1 MRKLLR
7 QPEIIIGTWLAART
21 DAPDLTENG
30 TREALERLNPL
41 WDELFPAEQAR
52 IVQLLVERVE
62 VSSGGADIRLRVSG
76 LASIVGELGAVAT
89 AAIGVAA

>member
-1 MRKLLR
+1 VLGRLAALQQATCQVRKLLR

-21 DAPDLTENG
+21 DAPDLTENE

-52 IVQLLVERVE
+52 IVQLLV
-62 VSSGGADIRLRVSG
+62 
-76 LASIVGELGAVAT
+76 
-89 AAIGVAA
+89 